1 MIEEPNFDQ
10 LSNERR
16 MNSLKGIWCYL
27 AETELNDE
35 SLNGK
40 EYEVDSASF
49 TELQLDCIFRAM
61 YYIDESLQND
71 INVMVMFEY

>member
-16 MNSLKGIWCYL
+16 MNSLKGIWCYP
-27 AETELNDE
+27 AEIELNDE

-49 TELQLDCIFRAM
+49 TEL
-61 YYIDESLQND
+61 
-71 INVMVMFEY
+71 